1 MSEKEGI
8 APDENGESEANGA
21 ERNEVE
27 RLSFLSFGS
36 FSFFCVQKKEN
47 EQSG

>member
-27 RLSFLSFGS
+27 RLYFFFSFGS
-36 FSFFCVQKKEN
+36 APKAHS
-47 EQSG
+47 